1 MSEVSVLEGAGSIR
15 RTRMKNANQVT
26 GANSGES
33 RLLPMRARC
42 AAPRRMAPRCFQWN
56 HFRVRAGELTP
67 ERCLEFGHFPAVCCC
82 SR

>member
-42 AAPRRMAPRCFQWN
+42 AA
-56 HFRVRAGELTP
+56 RVAQFWRS
-67 ERCLEFGHFPAVCCC
+67 ERFGRLAFGL
-82 SR
+82 SQE